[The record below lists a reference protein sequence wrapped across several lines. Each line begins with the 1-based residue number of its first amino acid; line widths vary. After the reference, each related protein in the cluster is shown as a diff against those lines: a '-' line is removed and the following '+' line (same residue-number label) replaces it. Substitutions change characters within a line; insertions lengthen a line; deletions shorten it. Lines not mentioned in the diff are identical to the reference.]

1 MMTQCRA
8 VRKSK
13 VWGAEFHQLP
23 QGGNKT
29 GAATQ
34 DTTLIAVTTA
44 TVLSSN
50 PEAQEL
56 RLLASIVPPDL
67 CRMGKSQA
75 HTHYYAP

>member
-1 MMTQCRA
+1 MMTQCRT

-23 QGGNKT
+23 QGSNKT

-56 RLLASIVPPDL
+56 WLLASIVPPDL
-67 CRMGKSQA
+67 CRMGDSQA